1 MAEIIPAEE
10 KGPHTSD
17 LFERLRAEALQQSM
31 GGEFPD
37 LLLADILKIADN
49 PDRYVDKVHVV
60 ETLIT
65 QIGDFDP
72 YAGTGCFGPSVGP
85 DAIRMTI
92 RQIVALEHDDHGG
105 EKACEILACC
115 QFFNDNMKSLPKS
128 VEYIKNK
135 LCFDDYESCNR
146 YRIYK
151 VFGGDSIPSYLDPTD
166 AEEVRKV
173 MQCLREKQEFKG

>member
-1 MAEIIPAEE
+1 M
-10 KGPHTSD
+10 D
-17 LFERLRAEALQQSM
+17 LFEKLRAVALQQSM

-37 LLLADILKIADN
+37 WLLEDILKIADT
-49 PDRYVDKVHVV
+49 PDSHADKGHLI
-60 ETLIT
+60 ETLIM

-72 YAGTGCFGPSVGP
+72 YAGTGCFDNSVGP
-85 DAIRMTI
+85 DAIRTTI
-92 RQIVALEHDDHGG
+92 RQIVAVEHDGRGG
-105 EKACEILACC
+105 GKACELLPCC

-135 LCFDDYESCNR
+135 VCLDDYGSCSR

-151 VFGGDSIPSYLDPTD
+151 GLSGDSITSYLDPTD

-173 MQCLREKQEFKG
+173 MQCLREKQKQRVTD

>member
-1 MAEIIPAEE
+1 MN
-10 KGPHTSD
+10 
-17 LFERLRAEALQQSM
+17 LFEKLRAVALQQSM

-37 LLLADILKIADN
+37 WLLEDILKIADA
-49 PDRYVDKVHVV
+49 PDSHADKVDLI

-72 YAGTGCFGPSVGP
+72 YAGTGCFGNSVGA
-85 DAIRMTI
+85 DAIRTTI
-92 RQIVALEHDDHGG
+92 RQVAAVEHDDHGVG
-105 EKACEILACC
+105 KACELLPCC

-128 VEYIKNK
+128 AEYIKNK
-135 LCFDDYESCNR
+135 LCFDDYGSCNR

-151 VFGGDSIPSYLDPTD
+151 GVSAGSITSYLDPTD

-173 MQCLREKQEFKG
+173 MQCLREKQGQRLID